1 MQARI
6 VVADDSAT
14 MRMIVTTTLKSQ
26 GWDVVAASNGQDGL
40 ALARERRPDLVVTDW
55 NMPVMGGL
63 GFVQGLRADAAT
75 RHVPILVLTTEDDDE
90 SKQAARALGV
100 NGWIYKPVDPAL
112 LVEVAASHL
121 GEATGGHGETA

>member
-1 MQARI
+1 MQSRI

-14 MRMIVTTTLKSQ
+14 MRMIVTSTLKAQ

-40 ALARERRPDLVVTDW
+40 SLARERQPDLVVTDW

-63 GFVQGLRADAAT
+63 GFVQGLRGDAAT

-100 NGWIYKPVDPAL
+100 NGWIYKPVDPEL
-112 LVEVAASHL
+112 LVEVVASHL
-121 GEATGGHGETA
+121 GVAAGGSGDVA